1 MTNQP
6 WLFAKTYADD
16 SPHEYIVRT
25 WDSVSESMFVSFATF
40 IRDYGYEETYQGRR
54 YTCLDVGNQKYW
66 TMGNPMDQTT
76 ILNRRSYE
84 GYDVL
89 KELREMGEDP
99 SDHVDVSNYVEGT
112 KSGAAKRRDD
122 A

>member
-1 MTNQP
+1 
-6 WLFAKTYADD
+6 
-16 SPHEYIVRT
+16 
-25 WDSVSESMFVSFATF
+25 MFVSFATF
-40 IRDYGYEETYQGRR
+40 IREYGYPETYQGRS

-89 KELREMGEDP
+89 IELREMGEDP